1 MKYATIGTSWIT
13 QSYIDAAKLTG
24 LWELDAV
31 YSRNKETAVDFAHK
45 NNVKKYYTNLSELA
59 KDNELQAVY
68 IASPNAF
75 HYEQSK
81 IMLLGGKHVIC
92 EKPATITTEE
102 YKELKALAE
111 SNGLI
116 YTEAIMS
123 MHVPAL
129 TTLKDALKSI
139 GRISSAHFDFCQLSS
154 KYPGLLNG
162 SVPNIFNPDLCTGAL
177 MDLGVYNLY
186 IITELFGTP
195 SSVISDSSFLH
206 TNADHTTS
214 AILKYKDFQL
224 TLTCS
229 KIGQGFSQSEI
240 IGDQGTIGIDSIS
253 QLTGITLRKAKQK
266 EVEIIVP
273 FEEDRTEIMSHEAKF
288 FYDCITDNSN
298 NEHYERFHETAIKVR
313 SVCDLIR
320 MQNNFPF

>member
-1 MKYATIGTSWIT
+1 MKYATIGTSWIA
-13 QSYIDAAKLTG
+13 QSYINAAKFTD
-24 LWELDAV
+24 LWELYAV
-31 YSRNKETAVDFAHK
+31 YSRSDETAGTFSER
-45 NNVKKYYTNLSELA
+45 NGIQKYYTDLNKLSED
-59 KDNELQAVY
+59 KQIEAVY
-68 IASPNAF
+68 IASPNAL

-81 IMLLGGKHVIC
+81 KMLLARKHVIC
-92 EKPATITTEE
+92 EKPATVTTEE
-102 YKELKALAE
+102 YIELKNLAD
-111 SNGLI
+111 SMGLI

-129 TTLKDALKSI
+129 DILKEHIKKI
-139 GRISSAHFDFCQLSS
+139 GRISSAHFVFCQLSS

-162 SVPNIFNPDLCTGAL
+162 TVPNIFNPDLCTGAL

-186 IITELFGTP
+186 LIAELFGTP
-195 SSVISDSSFLH
+195 LTVLSDSSFLH

-214 AILKYKDFQL
+214 AIFKYADFQL

-229 KIGQGFSQSEI
+229 KIGQGFAQSEI

-266 EVEIIVP
+266 EIAILVP

-288 FYDCITDNSN
+288 FYDCIADKSN
-298 NEHYERFHETAIKVR
+298 KERYEHFHETAIKVR
-313 SVCDLIR
+313 SLCDLLR
-320 MQNNFPF
+320 KQNNFPF